1 MMTTASKK
9 IGRFREPFL
18 ANKRALGKQ
27 SMPEDV
33 GYIEDDL
40 ETTSGCSCMLDTGAS
55 PNAVPVGSSVNGLI
69 NHHNDKPASSPRR
82 PCSATTGPRIIVKRS
97 RSNSIDASS

>member
-1 MMTTASKK
+1 MLLYQQVQRFVVKLRFHDQWMTTASKK

-55 PNAVPVGSSVNGLI
+55 PNAVPVGSSVNS
-69 NHHNDKPASSPRR
+69 NHRPHQPSQRQASKLT
-82 PCSATTGPRIIVKRS
+82 AQ
-97 RSNSIDASS
+97 AL